1 MLDRYGHKRDF
12 DQTGEPPPRPAKAAQ
27 RTLLFVV
34 QKHAARS
41 LHYDFRLEVDGVLK
55 SWAVPKGPSLDPGE
69 KRLAMQ
75 VEDHP
80 LEYASFEG
88 VIPKGSYGAGQV
100 IVWDAGT
107 YSPDEGGLSFH
118 DRDEAEARAARE
130 LATGK
135 LSLTLRGHKLK
146 GSWTLVQTKRSP
158 TDWLLIKHKGDF
170 ADAERDVRAEERS
183 VLSGLTI
190 DDLKEGRLPDP
201 SRQTGLPGR
210 IDDLAGARR
219 GLLTKRARPMLA
231 ELAAGPFSDPRWLF
245 EPKLDGLRALAFIR
259 DGQVTLLSRNA
270 NDITAQYPALVG
282 ELSAQPAA
290 QMALDGEI
298 VALDEQGLPSFQ
310 RLQQRMHLTRPA
322 DIRRQ
327 DTEVPVLY
335 YVFDL
340 LHLDGF
346 DLAKVPLSLR
356 QAALAQALLPSP
368 LVRYLDQIDA
378 DGEEAYRQAVKL
390 GLEGVV
396 AKRRD
401 SAYEAGK
408 RSRAWLKIKDV
419 LSAEFVVGG
428 YSQGSGERA
437 STFGALLLGYYDDG
451 RLLYAG
457 NVGSGFDQAGLTE
470 LHRRLQ
476 KLRSDR
482 RPFAEEPPL
491 GKTKATWVRPHLVAE
506 VKFAQW
512 TRDGRLRAP
521 VFLRLRE
528 EIEPRDVRRPRSPQP
543 ASQNDDPPSSFPGR
557 MADAV
562 ANVLAQLDNTRQ
574 GLTLSVEGHKLS
586 LTNLNKALWPPDM
599 SGHSAVTK
607 RDLVAYF
614 ARVASHVL
622 PHLKDRPLTLTR
634 YTNGIGGGHFYQKHW
649 QYPPPS
655 FVEKVRLYSSHTEGD
670 QEYMVVNNLPTLLWL
685 AQFADIELHPW
696 LSRTNPRPDAGHL
709 STDFAGSKENIE
721 RSTLNYPDFMVFDL
735 DPYIYSGKEKT
746 GDEPELNRKAWTKVC
761 EVALRL
767 KEILDQLS
775 LSSFLKTSGRTGLH
789 IYVPVLRQ
797 YDYDVIRHSSTL
809 IADFLRRR
817 YPDDITL
824 EWAVSKR
831 SGKVFLDQNQ
841 NTRGKTLASIYSP
854 RPLPEATVSM
864 PITWDEL
871 GRVYPT
877 DFTIFTAPER
887 LAAVGDLWAD
897 ILAVKHDLEGLLA
910 RAETKGP

>member
-12 DQTGEPPPRPAKAAQ
+12 ELTREPPAKAAPQ
-27 RTLLFVV
+27 GRGPLIFVV
-34 QKHAARS
+34 QKHAARN

-55 SWAVPKGPSLDPGE
+55 SWPVPKGPSLNPKE

-88 VIPKGSYGAGQV
+88 VIPQGSYGAGRV

-107 YSPDEGGLSFH
+107 YSPDEGGRLSFH
-118 DRDEAEARAARE
+118 DREEANARVARE
-130 LATGK
+130 LAAGK
-135 LSLTLRGHKLK
+135 LAFTLRGHKLK
-146 GSWTLVQTKRSP
+146 GSWTLVHTKRGP
-158 TDWLLIKHKGDF
+158 TDWLLIKHGDGF
-170 ADAERDVRAEERS
+170 ADAVRDVLAEERS

-190 DDLKEGRLPDP
+190 DDLREGRLPDP
-201 SRQTGLPGR
+201 ARHTGLPGR
-210 IDDLAGARR
+210 IDDLPGVRAGAIPAR
-219 GLLTKRARPMLA
+219 LRPMLA
-231 ELAAGPFSDPRWLF
+231 ELAVGPFSDPNWLF
-245 EPKLDGLRALAFIR
+245 EPKLDGLRALAFVR

-270 NDITAQYPALVG
+270 NDITTQYPALVG
-282 ELSAQPAA
+282 ELAAQPAA
-290 QMALDGEI
+290 QMLLDGEI

-310 RLQQRMHLTRPA
+310 LLQQRMHLTRPA
-322 DIRRQ
+322 DIQRQ
-327 DTEVPVLY
+327 DTQTPVLY

-346 DLAKVPLSLR
+346 DLTKVPLAQR
-356 QAALAQALLPSP
+356 KATLAQALLPSS
-368 LVRYLDQIDA
+368 LIRYVDHVDS
-378 DGEEAYRQAVKL
+378 DGEEAYRQSVKL

-401 SAYEAGK
+401 WAYEAGK
-408 RSRAWLKIKDV
+408 RSRAWLKVKGV

-437 STFGALLLGYYDDG
+437 ATFGALLLGYYDDG
-451 RLLYAG
+451 RLVYAG
-457 NVGSGFDQAGLTE
+457 NVGSGFDQAGLKE
-470 LHRRLQ
+470 IHRRLEG
-476 KLRSDR
+476 LRSER
-482 RPFAEEPPL
+482 PPFAEEPPL
-491 GKTKATWVRPHLVAE
+491 GKTKAVWVRPQLVAE

-512 TRDGRLRAP
+512 THEGRLRAP

-528 EIEPRDVRRPRSPQP
+528 EIRPREVRRPPSPLAVGP
-543 ASQNDDPPSSFPGR
+543 AQDPPSKQAL
-557 MADAV
+557 ADATSD
-562 ANVLAQLDNTRQ
+562 VLAQLEGSRQ
-574 GLTLSVEGHKLS
+574 EMTLSVQDHKLN
-586 LTNLNKALWPPDM
+586 LTNLNKALWPATAEHP
-599 SGHSAVTK
+599 AVTK

-614 ARVASHVL
+614 ARAAPYIL

-634 YTNGIGGGHFYQKHW
+634 YPNGIHGGHFYQKHW
-649 QYPPPS
+649 QYPPPG
-655 FVEKVRLYSSHTEGD
+655 FVEKVRLYSSHTEVD
-670 QEYMVVNNLPTLLWL
+670 QEYMMVNDLPTLLWL
-685 AQFADIELHPW
+685 AQLADIELHPW
-696 LSRTNPRPDAGHL
+696 LSRVDPNPDARHL

-721 RSTLNYPDFMVFDL
+721 RSTLNYPDFMIFDL
-735 DPYIYSGKEKT
+735 DPYIYSGKERP
-746 GDEPELNRKAWTKVC
+746 GDEPELNRKAWAKVR
-761 EVALRL
+761 EVALHL

-789 IYVPVLRQ
+789 VYVPVLRQ
-797 YDYDVIRHSSTL
+797 YDYDVLRHASTL
-809 IADFLRRR
+809 IADFLRKAQ
-817 YPDDITL
+817 PDDITL
-824 EWAVSKR
+824 EWTVSKR
-831 SGKVFLDQNQ
+831 GGKVFLDQNQ

-897 ILAVKHDLEGLLA
+897 ILAAKHDLEGLLS
-910 RAETKGP
+910 RAETKSP

>member
-1 MLDRYGHKRDF
+1 MLDRYGRKRDF
-12 DQTGEPPPRPAKAAQ
+12 ELTREPPPQPAAAG
-27 RTLLFVV
+27 RGPLLFVV
-34 QKHAARS
+34 QKHAARR

-55 SWAVPKGPSLDPGE
+55 SWSVPKGPSLDPKE
-69 KRLAMQ
+69 KRLAVQ

-107 YSPDEGGLSFH
+107 YSPDEGGRLSFH
-118 DRDEAEARAARE
+118 DRQEANARAAQE
-130 LATGK
+130 LAAGK

-146 GSWTLVQTKRSP
+146 GSWTLVHTKRSP
-158 TDWLLIKHKGDF
+158 TDWLLIKHSDGFGDGEREAL
-170 ADAERDVRAEERS
+170 ADERS

-190 DDLKEGRLPDP
+190 DDLREGRLPAP
-201 SRQTGLPGR
+201 ARQAGLPGR
-210 IDDLAGARR
+210 IDDLPGVRAGAIPARP
-219 GLLTKRARPMLA
+219 RPMLA
-231 ELAAGPFSDPRWLF
+231 ELAAGPFSDPNWLF

-259 DGQVTLLSRNA
+259 DGHVTLLSRNA
-270 NDITAQYPALVG
+270 NDITTQYPALVG
-282 ELSAQPAA
+282 ELAAQPAA
-290 QMALDGEI
+290 QMLLDGEI

-310 RLQQRMHLTRPA
+310 RLQQRMHLARPE
-322 DIRRQ
+322 DIHRQ
-327 DTEVPVLY
+327 DTQTPVLY

-346 DLAKVPLSLR
+346 DLTRVPLAQR
-356 QAALAQALLPSP
+356 KAALAQALLSLS
-368 LVRYLDQIDA
+368 LVRYVDHVDG
-378 DGEEAYRQAVKL
+378 DGEEAFRQAIKL

-396 AKRRD
+396 GKRRD
-401 SAYEAGK
+401 GTYEAGK
-408 RSRAWLKIKDV
+408 RSRAWLKIKGV
-419 LSAEFVVGG
+419 LTAEFVVGG

-437 STFGALLLGYYDDG
+437 ATFGALLLGYYDDG
-451 RLLYAG
+451 RLVYAG

-470 LHRRLQ
+470 IHRRLQ
-476 KLRSDR
+476 GLRSER

-491 GKTKATWVRPHLVAE
+491 GKTKAVWVRPHLVAE

-528 EIEPRDVRRPRSPQP
+528 EIDPRQVQR
-543 ASQNDDPPSSFPGR
+543 PPSPLAVGPAQESSDQAL
-557 MADAV
+557 ADAT
-562 ANVLAQLDNTRQ
+562 ANVLAQLEGSRQ
-574 GLTLSVEGHKLS
+574 ELTLSVQGHKLN
-586 LTNLNKALWPPDM
+586 LTNLNKALWPATAAHPP
-599 SGHSAVTK
+599 VTK

-614 ARVASHVL
+614 ARVAPYLL

-634 YTNGIGGGHFYQKHW
+634 YPNGIHRGHFYQKHW
-649 QYPPPS
+649 QYAPPP
-655 FVEKVRLYSSHTEGD
+655 FVEKVRLYSSHTEVD
-670 QEYMVVNNLPTLLWL
+670 QEYIMVNNLPTLLWL
-685 AQFADIELHPW
+685 AQLADIELHPW
-696 LSRTNPRPDAGHL
+696 LSRTDSSPDARHL

-735 DPYIYSGKEKT
+735 DPYVYSGKERP
-746 GDEPELNRKAWTKVC
+746 GDEPELNRKAWAKVR
-761 EVALRL
+761 EVALHL

-797 YDYDVIRHSSTL
+797 YDFDVLRHASTL
-809 IADFLRRR
+809 IADFLQRG

-824 EWAVSKR
+824 EWTVSKR
-831 SGKVFLDQNQ
+831 TDKVFLDQNQ

-887 LAAVGDLWAD
+887 LAAVGDLWAN
-897 ILAVKHDLEGLLA
+897 ILAAKHDLEGLLA
-910 RAETKGP
+910 RAETKG